1 MVSTRAH
8 LVQFNVK
15 VCVTFAAEFKCFAF
29 SFSGPRDRTA
39 NSIVDDRTGVLEL
52 TPYLDQE
59 LFELYN
65 GHAFNRLSNGCPSR
79 WWSRRA

>member
-1 MVSTRAH
+1 MVSIRAH

-15 VCVTFAAEFKCFAF
+15 MRVTFAAEFKCFAF
-29 SFSGPRDRTA
+29 SFSGPRDRT
-39 NSIVDDRTGVLEL
+39 GVLEL
-52 TPYLDQE
+52 TPNLDQE

-79 WWSRRA
+79 WWSG